1 MPAPNAQVTI
11 AITNFKGGVG
21 KSLLTHLLAAEFA
34 AQGHRAQI
42 FDTDPQQSTTR
53 WYVLSKQRGYK
64 LDDIAVF
71 SASGTLEP
79 DQPSVD
85 KGATLE
91 LSSTTLKARLADL
104 PPCDVLLIDV
114 GGYWSEEAGLLFS
127 LCDAILIPVVNEA
140 TSATQAI
147 EVGKVLQNIARATGR
162 TIPYR
167 AIFNSVTHINQNSM
181 AMMETLAELKAAK
194 FPIAKPFLTVRDWYA
209 RVGAGYG
216 TLYEWQEAIRNDA
229 TLRPWQKKRMMQPIE
244 AAIDGVKVI
253 NNEVVAMLEQSI

>member
-114 GGYWSEEAGLLFS
+114 GGYWSEEAGSSLFA
-127 LCDAILIPVVNEA
+127 L
-140 TSATQAI
+140 
-147 EVGKVLQNIARATGR
+147 R
-162 TIPYR
+162 
-167 AIFNSVTHINQNSM
+167 
-181 AMMETLAELKAAK
+181 
-194 FPIAKPFLTVRDWYA
+194 RDPDP
-209 RVGAGYG
+209 R
-216 TLYEWQEAIRNDA
+216 R
-229 TLRPWQKKRMMQPIE
+229 
-244 AAIDGVKVI
+244 
-253 NNEVVAMLEQSI
+253 